1 MKTGECGVT
10 LQELLE
16 RVPDTTNQKLP
27 TTKYLRKSGATVL
40 QETITKSGEL
50 RVYENG
56 YFTYTSGRRTTVQSV
71 YECRK
76 CIRYYYGD
84 GSMQEF
90 GMETFGKLP
99 YEIRLTLEGEA
110 RLEQNQFDR
119 DEGRVYSYDSVA
131 YKDILLQDGGDFVD
145 EAWKRVDRET
155 LRWAVSQLTANQRQA
170 IDLYY
175 LQGLSQQAIADRLKI
190 DKSSVRDRLDG
201 AIRRLQKLLDDTN
214 VK

>member
-1 MKTGECGVT
+1 
-10 LQELLE
+10 
-16 RVPDTTNQKLP
+16 
-27 TTKYLRKSGATVL
+27 
-40 QETITKSGEL
+40 
-50 RVYENG
+50 
-56 YFTYTSGRRTTVQSV
+56 
-71 YECRK
+71 
-76 CIRYYYGD
+76 
-84 GSMQEF
+84 
-90 GMETFGKLP
+90 METFGKLP